1 MRYHIERVFPKLTDL
16 VIDTIHKEGRYCKM
30 NSTHAPRFL
39 ENKDSSEIVVFIH
52 GFMGSPRQF
61 DRIAELTHK
70 GGYNAQII
78 LLPGHG
84 GTLKEFSSS
93 TYRMWR
99 SHLYSELDRL
109 SESYDKI
116 WLVGHSMG
124 GLLALCAGRYPSR
137 KISGIFLISTPMELT
152 FLSKEDI
159 KIRLAQVFLDED
171 HYVNKEYIG
180 KSSIP
185 RTHSMPFHALAPMVE
200 VRKLMSV
207 TRALL
212 PKVRIPV
219 EAVYSV
225 SDELV
230 SIRSLKILKSGLV
243 HAPLKYTVLVDSLHA
258 YFTDEEKELIDKAL
272 LDFLKNPIPMVK
284 AEHSL

>member
-1 MRYHIERVFPKLTDL
+1 MAVNDQ
-16 VIDTIHKEGRYCKM
+16 
-30 NSTHAPRFL
+30 HAPLFL
-39 ENKDSSEIVVFIH
+39 EKPAYYGIVIFIH

-61 DRIAELTHK
+61 DRIAEVTHTN
-70 GGYNAQII
+70 GYNAQII

-84 GTLKEFSSS
+84 STLKEFSSS

-99 SHLYSELDRL
+99 AHLYSELDRI
-109 SESYDKI
+109 SEAYDKI

-124 GLLALCAGRYPSR
+124 GLLALCAGRYPSK
-137 KISGIFLISTPMELT
+137 KIAGAFLIATPMELT

-200 VRKLMSV
+200 VRKLMSLAK
-207 TRALL
+207 ALL
-212 PKVRIPV
+212 PKIHMPV
-219 EAVYSV
+219 KAIYSI

-230 SIRSLKILKSGLV
+230 SIKSLKILKSGLV
-243 HAPLKYTVLVDSLHA
+243 HAPFEYTVLVDSLHA
-258 YFTDEEKELIDKAL
+258 YFTDEEKLIIDDTL
-272 LDFLKNPIPMVK
+272 LEFLKTPAIQPEL
-284 AEHSL
+284 EHSL

>member
-1 MRYHIERVFPKLTDL
+1 
-16 VIDTIHKEGRYCKM
+16 M
-30 NSTHAPRFL
+30 NYKHAPRFL
-39 ENKDSSEIVVFIH
+39 ENKDSREVIVFIH

-61 DRIAELTHK
+61 DRIAEVAHK
-70 GGYNAQII
+70 NGYNAQII

-84 GTLKEFSSS
+84 STLKEFSSS

-109 SESYDKI
+109 SESFDKI

-124 GLLALCAGRYPSR
+124 GLLALCAGRYPCK
-137 KISGIFLISTPMELT
+137 KISGIFLIACPMELT

-159 KIRLAQVFLDED
+159 RIRLAQVFLDED

-207 TRALL
+207 TKALL

-219 EAVYSV
+219 EAIYSV

-230 SIRSLKILKSGLV
+230 SIKSLKRLKSGLSHV
-243 HAPLKYTVLVDSLHA
+243 PFKYTVLIDSLHA
-258 YFTDEEKELIDKAL
+258 YFTDEEKKIIDDAL
-272 LDFLKNPIPMVK
+272 LKFVR
-284 AEHSL
+284 SLPDT